1 MAPPEPPSPMMVA
14 TKGTGASR
22 QASIERAMA
31 SAWPRA
37 SASMPGK
44 APAVSTK
51 VRIGRLKRLASS
63 MMRRALR

>member
-1 MAPPEPPSPMMVA
+1 MAPPDPPSPMMVA

-22 QASIERAMA
+22 QASIDRAIA
-31 SAWPRA
+31 SACPRA

-51 VRIGRLKRLASS
+51 ERIGMPKRPARS
-63 MMRRALR
+63 MMRRAFR